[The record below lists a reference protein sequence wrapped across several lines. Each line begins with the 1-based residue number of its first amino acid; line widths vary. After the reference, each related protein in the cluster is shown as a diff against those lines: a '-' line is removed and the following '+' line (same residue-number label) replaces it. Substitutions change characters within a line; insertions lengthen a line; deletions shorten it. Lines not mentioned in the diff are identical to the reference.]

1 MSIPSIKDR
10 ISSYEEISNYKLLPK
25 LPIIIQINGRSFSKI
40 TSLLE
45 KPFCNK
51 FSECMA
57 STALQ
62 LCLEIEGAIFAYQF
76 NDEIVIIGRNDQ
88 NLDTV
93 PWYDNRVQKI
103 SSIVSSIATLHFSN
117 LSNALDL
124 NLVGDPLFLSNVYTV
139 PNILEAIHV
148 VISKQQQNFQTALQS
163 ACLYELIKKY
173 DKAAI
178 KDMLSGLTSDEKID
192 LLAQES
198 DIGFHNYPV
207 TFRRGVACYRSPKI
221 INNDLVKNK
230 WIINNEL
237 PIFTQDSSFLI
248 NIIKHGADIIRK

>member
-1 MSIPSIKDR
+1 MSIFSIKDR
-10 ISSYEEISNYKLLPK
+10 ISSYEEIPNYKLLPK
-25 LPIIIQINGRSFSKI
+25 LPIIIQINGRSFSKT
-40 TSLLE
+40 TSLLQ

-76 NDEIVIIGRNDQ
+76 NDEILVIARNDQ
-88 NLDTV
+88 NTDTV

-103 SSIVSSIATLHFSN
+103 ASVVSSIATLHFSN
-117 LSNALDL
+117 LSNAMDL
-124 NLVGDPLFLSNVYTV
+124 NLVGDPIFLSHVYTV
-139 PNILEAIHV
+139 PSILESIHV
-148 VISKQQQNFQTALQS
+148 LISKQQQNFQTAVQS

-173 DKAAI
+173 DKNI
-178 KDMLSGLTSDEKID
+178 IRDMLSGLTLDEKID
-192 LLAQES
+192 FLAQEV
-198 DIGFHNYPV
+198 DISFHDYPV
-207 TFRRGVACYRSPKI
+207 SFRRGTACYRSPKI